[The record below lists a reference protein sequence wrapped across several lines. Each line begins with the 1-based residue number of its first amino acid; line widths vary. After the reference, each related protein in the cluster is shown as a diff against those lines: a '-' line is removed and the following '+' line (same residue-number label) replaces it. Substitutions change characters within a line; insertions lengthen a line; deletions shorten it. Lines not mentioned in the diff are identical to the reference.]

1 MGRKALKRLRKKR
14 RTIKLRKAP
23 AQASPPV
30 PPVDLVRFMMANNSA
45 SNNIAQNNHEELL
58 MMRMASEKKNQEMES
73 YKRQID
79 MELQKQ
85 KDIISERARLDKE
98 NKNMLSEL
106 KKQIESDKFMED
118 ATRENNDVKNK
129 LELQNVKHEH
139 KMNIQTQ
146 KNEVTE
152 QEIQRQKELNKKQ
165 EENVKLK
172 RELEIIKQK
181 NNELN
186 NQIKN
191 NDLYNNNLQLKD
203 EIKRLKS
210 ENEAYDELIKTDEFV
225 KSADNH
231 KKYILELEKQK
242 FDSELKDQVY
252 KKRREVLLNYANIPE
267 ISEEQWTAMQNKLK
281 ESIQSSIVKEME
293 FKKQQ
298 EEFNKKED
306 ETNHYKELLDQQTK
320 KMHEAEIEKV
330 RAEKKIEKMKNKS
343 ELADEMK
350 EAIEYEATQRM
361 DIEEINKKTDLAKK
375 AMEVYQESLA
385 VNAQNKYIKDN
396 GLKNAKVL
404 AEMKQ
409 KIVETEYSNN
419 AIKEYS
425 DLLDQL
431 QKAEATNSVAAKMY
445 NFTDKFTDY
454 RTSVPA
460 AKILIEQMGYY
471 NNSFDKRR
479 NLVDSLEARIAQNPN
494 VWSYMVKKYNQLEDV
509 RNHYSFQTLPYLTE
523 IINNMDQT
531 INEFKENNWALS

>member
-23 AQASPPV
+23 AQAS

-191 NDLYNNNLQLKD
+191 NDLYNNNLQLED

-267 ISEEQWTAMQNKLK
+267 ISEKQWTEMQNKLK

-298 EEFNKKED
+298 EEFNKKEA

-330 RAEKKIEKMKNKS
+330 RAEKRLEKINNKS

-375 AMEVYQESLA
+375 AMEVYQESLV

-396 GLKNAKVL
+396 GLKNAKEL

-454 RTSVPA
+454 RTGVPA

-471 NNSFDKRR
+471 KNSFENRR

-494 VWSYMVKKYNQLEDV
+494 VWSYMVKKYNKLEDV

-531 INEFKENNWALS
+531 INEFKASNWPLS

>member
-23 AQASPPV
+23 AQAS

-181 NNELN
+181 NSELN

-191 NDLYNNNLQLKD
+191 NDLYNNNLQLED

-267 ISEEQWTAMQNKLK
+267 ISEKQWTEMQNKLK
-281 ESIQSSIVKEME
+281 ESIQSSIVQEME

-298 EEFNKKED
+298 EEFNKKEA

-330 RAEKKIEKMKNKS
+330 RAEKRLEKINNKS

-375 AMEVYQESLA
+375 AMEVYQESLV
-385 VNAQNKYIKDN
+385 VNAQNEYIKDN
-396 GLKNAKVL
+396 GLKNAKEL

-454 RTSVPA
+454 RTGVPA

-471 NNSFDKRR
+471 KNSFDKRR

-494 VWSYMVKKYNQLEDV
+494 VWSYMVKKYNELEDV

-531 INEFKENNWALS
+531 INEFKASNWPLS

>member
-181 NNELN
+181 NSELN

-267 ISEEQWTAMQNKLK
+267 ISEKQWTAMQNKLK

-298 EEFNKKED
+298 EEFNKKEA

-330 RAEKKIEKMKNKS
+330 RAEKRLEKINNKS

-375 AMEVYQESLA
+375 AMEVYQESLV

-396 GLKNAKVL
+396 GLKNAKEL

-454 RTSVPA
+454 RTGVPA

-471 NNSFDKRR
+471 KNSFDKRR

-494 VWSYMVKKYNQLEDV
+494 VWSYMVKKHNELEDV

-523 IINNMDQT
+523 IINNMDKT

>member
-181 NNELN
+181 NSELN

-267 ISEEQWTAMQNKLK
+267 ISEKQWTAMQNKLK

-298 EEFNKKED
+298 EEFNKKEA

-330 RAEKKIEKMKNKS
+330 RAEKRLEKINNKS

-375 AMEVYQESLA
+375 AMEVYQESLV

-396 GLKNAKVL
+396 GLKNAKEL

-454 RTSVPA
+454 RTGVPA

-471 NNSFDKRR
+471 KNSFENRR
-479 NLVDSLEARIAQNPN
+479 KLVDSLEARIAQNPN
-494 VWSYMVKKYNQLEDV
+494 VWSYMVKKYNELEDV

-523 IINNMDQT
+523 IINNMDKT

>member
-23 AQASPPV
+23 AQAS

-181 NNELN
+181 NSELN

-267 ISEEQWTAMQNKLK
+267 ISEKQWTAMQNKLK
-281 ESIQSSIVKEME
+281 ESIQSSIVQEME

-298 EEFNKKED
+298 EEFNKKEA

-330 RAEKKIEKMKNKS
+330 RAEKRLEKINNKS

-375 AMEVYQESLA
+375 AMEVYQESLV

-396 GLKNAKVL
+396 GLKNAKEL

-445 NFTDKFTDY
+445 NFTDNFTDY
-454 RTSVPA
+454 RTGVPA

-471 NNSFDKRR
+471 KNSFDKRR

-494 VWSYMVKKYNQLEDV
+494 VWSYMVKKHNELEDV

-523 IINNMDQT
+523 IINNMDKT

>member
-23 AQASPPV
+23 AQAS

-181 NNELN
+181 NSELN

-191 NDLYNNNLQLKD
+191 NDLYNNNLQLED

-267 ISEEQWTAMQNKLK
+267 ISEKQWTAMQNKLK
-281 ESIQSSIVKEME
+281 ESIQSSIVKEKE

-298 EEFNKKED
+298 EEFNKKEA

-330 RAEKKIEKMKNKS
+330 RAEKRLEKINNKS

-375 AMEVYQESLA
+375 AMEVYQESLV
-385 VNAQNKYIKDN
+385 VNAQNEYIKDN
-396 GLKNAKVL
+396 GLKNAKEL

-431 QKAEATNSVAAKMY
+431 QKAEAANSVAAKMY

-454 RTSVPA
+454 RTGVPA

-471 NNSFDKRR
+471 KNSFENRR
-479 NLVDSLEARIAQNPN
+479 KLVDSLEARIAQNPN
-494 VWSYMVKKYNQLEDV
+494 VWSYMVKKYNELEDV
-509 RNHYSFQTLPYLTE
+509 KNHYSFQTLPYLTE
-523 IINNMDQT
+523 IINNMDKT

>member
-23 AQASPPV
+23 AQAS

-191 NDLYNNNLQLKD
+191 NDLYNNNLQLED

-210 ENEAYDELIKTDEFV
+210 ENEAYDELIETDEFV

-267 ISEEQWTAMQNKLK
+267 ISEKQWTAMQNKLK
-281 ESIQSSIVKEME
+281 QSIQSSIVKEME

-298 EEFNKKED
+298 EEFNKKEA
-306 ETNHYKELLDQQTK
+306 ETNHYKELLEQQTK

-330 RAEKKIEKMKNKS
+330 RAEKRLEKINNNKS

-375 AMEVYQESLA
+375 AMEVYQESLV
-385 VNAQNKYIKDN
+385 VNAQNEYIKDN
-396 GLKNAKVL
+396 GLKNAKEL
-404 AEMKQ
+404 AELKQ

-445 NFTDKFTDY
+445 NFTDNFTDY
-454 RTSVPA
+454 RTGVPA
-460 AKILIEQMGYY
+460 AKTLIEQMGYY
-471 NNSFDKRR
+471 KNSFEDRR
-479 NLVDSLEARIAQNPN
+479 KLVDSLEARIAQNPN
-494 VWSYMVKKYNQLEDV
+494 VWSYMVKKNNELEDV

-523 IINNMDQT
+523 IINNMDKT

>member
-23 AQASPPV
+23 AQAS

-267 ISEEQWTAMQNKLK
+267 ISEKQWTAMQNKLK

-298 EEFNKKED
+298 EEFNKKEA

-375 AMEVYQESLA
+375 AMEVYQESLV

-396 GLKNAKVL
+396 GLKNAKEL

-445 NFTDKFTDY
+445 NFTDNFTDY
-454 RTSVPA
+454 RTGVPA

-471 NNSFDKRR
+471 KNSFDKRR

-494 VWSYMVKKYNQLEDV
+494 VWSYMVKNHNELEDV

-523 IINNMDQT
+523 IINNMDKT

>member
-23 AQASPPV
+23 AQAS

-181 NNELN
+181 NSELN

-267 ISEEQWTAMQNKLK
+267 ISEKQWTEMQNKLK
-281 ESIQSSIVKEME
+281 QSIQSSIVKEME

-298 EEFNKKED
+298 EEFNKKEA

-330 RAEKKIEKMKNKS
+330 RAEKRLEKINNKS

-375 AMEVYQESLA
+375 AMEVYQESLV

-396 GLKNAKVL
+396 GLKNAKEL

-445 NFTDKFTDY
+445 NFTDNFTDY
-454 RTSVPA
+454 RTGVPA

-471 NNSFDKRR
+471 KNSFDKRR

-494 VWSYMVKKYNQLEDV
+494 VWSYMVKNHNELEDV

-523 IINNMDQT
+523 IINNMDKT

>member
-23 AQASPPV
+23 AQAS

-267 ISEEQWTAMQNKLK
+267 ISEKQWTEMQNKLK
-281 ESIQSSIVKEME
+281 ESIQSSIVQEME

-298 EEFNKKED
+298 EEFNKKEA

-330 RAEKKIEKMKNKS
+330 RAEKRLEKINNKS

-375 AMEVYQESLA
+375 AMEVYQESLV

-396 GLKNAKVL
+396 GLKNAKEL

-445 NFTDKFTDY
+445 NFTDNFTDY
-454 RTSVPA
+454 RTGVPA

-471 NNSFDKRR
+471 KNSFENKRK
-479 NLVDSLEARIAQNPN
+479 LVDSLEARIAQNPN
-494 VWSYMVKKYNQLEDV
+494 VWSYMVKNHNELEDV

-523 IINNMDQT
+523 IINNMDKT

>member
-23 AQASPPV
+23 AQAS

-152 QEIQRQKELNKKQ
+152 QEIQRQKELNKKH

-181 NNELN
+181 NSELN

-191 NDLYNNNLQLKD
+191 NDLYNNNLQLED

-267 ISEEQWTAMQNKLK
+267 MTEEQWTAMQNKLK
-281 ESIQSSIVKEME
+281 ESIQSSIVQEME

-298 EEFNKKED
+298 EEFNKKEA

-330 RAEKKIEKMKNKS
+330 RAEKRLEKINNKS

-375 AMEVYQESLA
+375 AMEVYQESLV

-396 GLKNAKVL
+396 GLKNAKEL

-431 QKAEATNSVAAKMY
+431 QKAEAANSVTAKMY

-454 RTSVPA
+454 RTGVPA

-471 NNSFDKRR
+471 KNSFENRR

-494 VWSYMVKKYNQLEDV
+494 VWSYMVKKHNELEDV

-523 IINNMDQT
+523 IINNMDKT

>member
-23 AQASPPV
+23 AQAS

-191 NDLYNNNLQLKD
+191 NDLYNNNLQLED

-267 ISEEQWTAMQNKLK
+267 ISEKQWTEMQNKLK

-298 EEFNKKED
+298 EEFNKKEA

-330 RAEKKIEKMKNKS
+330 RAEKRLEKINNKS

-375 AMEVYQESLA
+375 AMEVYQESLV

-396 GLKNAKVL
+396 GLKNAKEL

-445 NFTDKFTDY
+445 NFTDNFTDY
-454 RTSVPA
+454 RTGVPA

-471 NNSFDKRR
+471 KNSFDKRR

-494 VWSYMVKKYNQLEDV
+494 VWSYMVKNHNELEDV

-523 IINNMDQT
+523 IINNMDKT

>member
-23 AQASPPV
+23 AQAS

-181 NNELN
+181 NSELN

-267 ISEEQWTAMQNKLK
+267 ISEKQWTAMQNKLK
-281 ESIQSSIVKEME
+281 QSIQSSIVQEME

-298 EEFNKKED
+298 EEFNKKEA

-330 RAEKKIEKMKNKS
+330 RAEKRLEKINNKS

-361 DIEEINKKTDLAKK
+361 DIEEINKKTDLAKR
-375 AMEVYQESLA
+375 AMEVYQESLV

-396 GLKNAKVL
+396 GLKNAKEL

-454 RTSVPA
+454 RTGVPA

-471 NNSFDKRR
+471 KNSFDKRR

-494 VWSYMVKKYNQLEDV
+494 VWSYMVKKYNELEDV

-531 INEFKENNWALS
+531 INEFKASNWPLS

>member
-23 AQASPPV
+23 AQAS

-181 NNELN
+181 NSELN

-267 ISEEQWTAMQNKLK
+267 ISEKQWTEMQNKLK

-298 EEFNKKED
+298 EEFNKKEA

-375 AMEVYQESLA
+375 AMEVYQESLV

-396 GLKNAKVL
+396 GLKNAKEL

-445 NFTDKFTDY
+445 NFTDNFTDY
-454 RTSVPA
+454 RTGVPA

-523 IINNMDQT
+523 IINNMDKT

>member
-23 AQASPPV
+23 AQAS

-181 NNELN
+181 NSELN

-191 NDLYNNNLQLKD
+191 NDLYNNNLQLED

-267 ISEEQWTAMQNKLK
+267 ISEKQWTEMQNKLK
-281 ESIQSSIVKEME
+281 QSIQSSIVQEME

-298 EEFNKKED
+298 EEFNKKEA

-330 RAEKKIEKMKNKS
+330 RAEKRLEKINNKS

-375 AMEVYQESLA
+375 AMEVYQESLV

-396 GLKNAKVL
+396 GLKNAKEL

-445 NFTDKFTDY
+445 NFTDNFTDY
-454 RTSVPA
+454 RTGVPA

-471 NNSFDKRR
+471 KNSFENRR

-494 VWSYMVKKYNQLEDV
+494 VWSYMVKKDNELEDV

-523 IINNMDQT
+523 IINNMDKT

>member
-23 AQASPPV
+23 AQAS

-181 NNELN
+181 NSELN

-267 ISEEQWTAMQNKLK
+267 ISEKQWTEMQNKLK

-298 EEFNKKED
+298 EEFNKKEA

-330 RAEKKIEKMKNKS
+330 RAEKRLEKINNKS

-375 AMEVYQESLA
+375 AMEVYQESLV

-396 GLKNAKVL
+396 GLKNAKEL

-445 NFTDKFTDY
+445 NFTDNFTDY
-454 RTSVPA
+454 RTGVPA
-460 AKILIEQMGYY
+460 AKTLIEQMGYY
-471 NNSFDKRR
+471 KNSFDKRR

-494 VWSYMVKKYNQLEDV
+494 VWSYMVKKYNELEDV

-523 IINNMDQT
+523 IINNMDKT

>member
-23 AQASPPV
+23 AQAS

-181 NNELN
+181 NSELN

-267 ISEEQWTAMQNKLK
+267 ISEKQWTAMQNKLK

-298 EEFNKKED
+298 EEFNKKEA

-330 RAEKKIEKMKNKS
+330 RAEKRLEKMNNKS

-375 AMEVYQESLA
+375 AMEVYQESLV

-396 GLKNAKVL
+396 GLKNAKEL

-445 NFTDKFTDY
+445 NFTDNFTDY
-454 RTSVPA
+454 RTGVPA

-471 NNSFDKRR
+471 KNSFDKRR

-494 VWSYMVKKYNQLEDV
+494 VWSYMVKKHNELEDV

>member
-23 AQASPPV
+23 AQAS

-181 NNELN
+181 NSELN

-267 ISEEQWTAMQNKLK
+267 ISEKQWTEMQNKLK

-298 EEFNKKED
+298 EEFNKKEA
-306 ETNHYKELLDQQTK
+306 ETNHYKELLEQQTK

-375 AMEVYQESLA
+375 AMEVYQESLV

-396 GLKNAKVL
+396 GLKNAKEL

-454 RTSVPA
+454 RTGVPA

-471 NNSFDKRR
+471 KNSFDKRR

-494 VWSYMVKKYNQLEDV
+494 VWSYMVKNHNELEDV

-523 IINNMDQT
+523 IINNMDKT

>member
-23 AQASPPV
+23 AQAS

-181 NNELN
+181 NSELN

-191 NDLYNNNLQLKD
+191 NDLYNNNLQLED

-267 ISEEQWTAMQNKLK
+267 ISEKQWTEMQNKLK

-298 EEFNKKED
+298 EEFNKKEA

-330 RAEKKIEKMKNKS
+330 RAEKRLEKINNKS
-343 ELADEMK
+343 TLADEMK

-375 AMEVYQESLA
+375 AMEVYQESLV

-396 GLKNAKVL
+396 GLKNAKEL

-445 NFTDKFTDY
+445 NFTDNFTDY
-454 RTSVPA
+454 RTGVPA

-471 NNSFDKRR
+471 KNSFENKRK
-479 NLVDSLEARIAQNPN
+479 LVDSLEARIAQNPN
-494 VWSYMVKKYNQLEDV
+494 VWSYMVKKHNELEDV

-523 IINNMDQT
+523 IINNMDKT
-531 INEFKENNWALS
+531 INEFKASNWPLS

>member
-23 AQASPPV
+23 AQAS

-267 ISEEQWTAMQNKLK
+267 ISEKQWTEMQNKLK

-298 EEFNKKED
+298 EEFNKKEA

-375 AMEVYQESLA
+375 AMEVYQESLV

-396 GLKNAKVL
+396 GLKNAKEL

-445 NFTDKFTDY
+445 NFTDNFTDY
-454 RTSVPA
+454 RTGVPA

-471 NNSFDKRR
+471 KNSFDKRR

-494 VWSYMVKKYNQLEDV
+494 VWSYMVKKHNELEDV

-523 IINNMDQT
+523 IINNMDKT

>member
-23 AQASPPV
+23 AQAS

-181 NNELN
+181 NSELN

-191 NDLYNNNLQLKD
+191 NDLYNNNLQLED

-267 ISEEQWTAMQNKLK
+267 ISEKQWTEMQNKLK

-298 EEFNKKED
+298 EEFNKKEA

-330 RAEKKIEKMKNKS
+330 RAEKRLEKINNKS

-375 AMEVYQESLA
+375 AMEVYQESLV

-396 GLKNAKVL
+396 GLKNAKEL

-445 NFTDKFTDY
+445 NFTDNFTDY
-454 RTSVPA
+454 RTGVPA

-471 NNSFDKRR
+471 KNSFENKRK
-479 NLVDSLEARIAQNPN
+479 LVDSLEARIAQNPN
-494 VWSYMVKKYNQLEDV
+494 VWSYMVKKHNELEDV

-523 IINNMDQT
+523 IINNMDKT
-531 INEFKENNWALS
+531 INEFKASNWPLS

>member
-23 AQASPPV
+23 AQA
-30 PPVDLVRFMMANNSA
+30 PVDLVRFMMANNSA

-186 NQIKN
+186 NQIKK

-210 ENEAYDELIKTDEFV
+210 ENEAYDELIETDEFV

-267 ISEEQWTAMQNKLK
+267 ISEKQWTAMQNKLK
-281 ESIQSSIVKEME
+281 QSIQSSIVKEME

-298 EEFNKKED
+298 EEFNKKEA
-306 ETNHYKELLDQQTK
+306 ETNHYKELLEQQTK

-330 RAEKKIEKMKNKS
+330 RAEKRLEKMNNKS
-343 ELADEMK
+343 VLADEMK
-350 EAIEYEATQRM
+350 EALEYEATQRM

-375 AMEVYQESLA
+375 AMEVYQESLV
-385 VNAQNKYIKDN
+385 VNAQNEYIKDN
-396 GLKNAKVL
+396 GLKNAKEL

-445 NFTDKFTDY
+445 NFTDNFTDY
-454 RTSVPA
+454 RTGVPA
-460 AKILIEQMGYY
+460 AKTLIEQMGYY
-471 NNSFDKRR
+471 KNSFENKRK
-479 NLVDSLEARIAQNPN
+479 LVDSLEARIAQNPN
-494 VWSYMVKKYNQLEDV
+494 VWSYMVKNNNELEDV

-531 INEFKENNWALS
+531 INEFKASNWPLS

>member
-23 AQASPPV
+23 AQAS

-181 NNELN
+181 NSELN

-191 NDLYNNNLQLKD
+191 NDLYNNNLQLED

-267 ISEEQWTAMQNKLK
+267 ISEKQWTEMQNKLK
-281 ESIQSSIVKEME
+281 ESIQSSIVQEME

-298 EEFNKKED
+298 EEFNKKEA

-330 RAEKKIEKMKNKS
+330 RAEKRLEKMNNKS
-343 ELADEMK
+343 VLADEMK
-350 EAIEYEATQRM
+350 EALEYEATQRM

-375 AMEVYQESLA
+375 AMEVYQESLV

-396 GLKNAKVL
+396 GLKNAKEL

-494 VWSYMVKKYNQLEDV
+494 VWSYMVKNHNELEDV

-523 IINNMDQT
+523 IINNMDKT

>member
-23 AQASPPV
+23 AQAS

-181 NNELN
+181 NSELN

-191 NDLYNNNLQLKD
+191 NDLYNNNLQLED

-267 ISEEQWTAMQNKLK
+267 ISEKQWTEMQNKLK

-298 EEFNKKED
+298 EEFNKKEA

-330 RAEKKIEKMKNKS
+330 RAEKRLEKINNKS

-361 DIEEINKKTDLAKK
+361 DIEEINKKTDLAKR
-375 AMEVYQESLA
+375 AMEVYQESLV

-396 GLKNAKVL
+396 GLKNAKEL

-494 VWSYMVKKYNQLEDV
+494 VWSYMVKNHNELEDV

-523 IINNMDQT
+523 IINNMDKT

>member
-23 AQASPPV
+23 AQAS

-181 NNELN
+181 NSELN

-191 NDLYNNNLQLKD
+191 NDLYNNNLQLED

-267 ISEEQWTAMQNKLK
+267 ISEKQWTEMQNKLK

-298 EEFNKKED
+298 EEFNKKEA

-330 RAEKKIEKMKNKS
+330 RAEKRLEKINNKS

-361 DIEEINKKTDLAKK
+361 DIEEINKKTDLAKR
-375 AMEVYQESLA
+375 AMEVYQESLV

-396 GLKNAKVL
+396 GLKNAKEL

-454 RTSVPA
+454 RTGVPA

-471 NNSFDKRR
+471 KNSFENRR
-479 NLVDSLEARIAQNPN
+479 KLVDSLEARIAQNPN
-494 VWSYMVKKYNQLEDV
+494 VWSYMVKKHNELEDV

-523 IINNMDQT
+523 IINNMDKT

>member
-23 AQASPPV
+23 AQAS

-181 NNELN
+181 NSELN

-267 ISEEQWTAMQNKLK
+267 ISEKQWTEMQNKLK

-298 EEFNKKED
+298 EEFNKKEA

-320 KMHEAEIEKV
+320 KMHETEIEKV
-330 RAEKKIEKMKNKS
+330 RAEKRLEKINNKS

-375 AMEVYQESLA
+375 AMEVYQESLV
-385 VNAQNKYIKDN
+385 VNAQNEYIKDN
-396 GLKNAKVL
+396 GLKNAKEL

-445 NFTDKFTDY
+445 NFTDNFTDY
-454 RTSVPA
+454 RTGVPA

-471 NNSFDKRR
+471 KNSFENKRK
-479 NLVDSLEARIAQNPN
+479 LVDSLEARIAQNPN
-494 VWSYMVKKYNQLEDV
+494 VWSYMVKNHNELEDV

-523 IINNMDQT
+523 IINNMDKT

>member
-23 AQASPPV
+23 AQAS

-181 NNELN
+181 NSELN

-191 NDLYNNNLQLKD
+191 NDLYNNNLQLED

-267 ISEEQWTAMQNKLK
+267 ISEKQWTEMQNKLK

-298 EEFNKKED
+298 EEFNKKEA

-330 RAEKKIEKMKNKS
+330 RAEKRLEKINNKS

-361 DIEEINKKTDLAKK
+361 DIEEINKKTDLAKR
-375 AMEVYQESLA
+375 AMEVYQESLV

-396 GLKNAKVL
+396 GLKNAKEL

-445 NFTDKFTDY
+445 NFTDNFTDY
-454 RTSVPA
+454 RTGVPA

-471 NNSFDKRR
+471 KNSFENKRK
-479 NLVDSLEARIAQNPN
+479 LVDSLEARIAQNPN
-494 VWSYMVKKYNQLEDV
+494 VWSYMVKKYNELEDV
-509 RNHYSFQTLPYLTE
+509 RYHYSFQTLPYLTE
-523 IINNMDQT
+523 IINNMDKT

>member
-23 AQASPPV
+23 AQAS

-267 ISEEQWTAMQNKLK
+267 ITEEQWTSMQNKLK

-298 EEFNKKED
+298 EEFNKKEA

-330 RAEKKIEKMKNKS
+330 RAEKRLEKINNKS

-375 AMEVYQESLA
+375 AMEVYQESLV

-396 GLKNAKVL
+396 GLKNAKEL

-445 NFTDKFTDY
+445 NFTDNFTDY
-454 RTSVPA
+454 RTGVPA

-494 VWSYMVKKYNQLEDV
+494 VWSYMVKKDNELEDV

-523 IINNMDQT
+523 IINNMDKT

>member
-23 AQASPPV
+23 AQAS

-267 ISEEQWTAMQNKLK
+267 ITEEQWTAMQNKLK

-298 EEFNKKED
+298 EEFNKKEA

-330 RAEKKIEKMKNKS
+330 RAEKRLEKINNKS

-361 DIEEINKKTDLAKK
+361 DIEEINKKTDLAKR
-375 AMEVYQESLA
+375 AMEVYQESLV

-396 GLKNAKVL
+396 GLKNAKEL

-454 RTSVPA
+454 RTGVPA

-471 NNSFDKRR
+471 KNSFDKRR

-494 VWSYMVKKYNQLEDV
+494 VWSYMVKKHNELEDV

-523 IINNMDQT
+523 IINNMDKT

>member
-23 AQASPPV
+23 AQAS

-181 NNELN
+181 NSELN

-191 NDLYNNNLQLKD
+191 NDLYNNNLQLED

-267 ISEEQWTAMQNKLK
+267 ITEEQWTSMQNKLK

-298 EEFNKKED
+298 EEFNKKEA

-330 RAEKKIEKMKNKS
+330 RAEKKLEKINNKS
-343 ELADEMK
+343 ALADEMK

-375 AMEVYQESLA
+375 AMEVYQESLV

-396 GLKNAKVL
+396 GLKNAKEL

-454 RTSVPA
+454 RTGVPA

-471 NNSFDKRR
+471 KNSFENRR
-479 NLVDSLEARIAQNPN
+479 KLVDSLEARIAQNPN
-494 VWSYMVKKYNQLEDV
+494 VWSYMVKKYNELEDV

-523 IINNMDQT
+523 IINNMDKT

>member
-23 AQASPPV
+23 AQAS

-181 NNELN
+181 NSELN

-267 ISEEQWTAMQNKLK
+267 ISEKQWTEMQNKLK
-281 ESIQSSIVKEME
+281 QSIQSSIVQEME

-298 EEFNKKED
+298 EEFNKKEA

-330 RAEKKIEKMKNKS
+330 RAEKRLEKINNKS

-375 AMEVYQESLA
+375 AMEVYQESLV

-396 GLKNAKVL
+396 GLKNAKEL

-431 QKAEATNSVAAKMY
+431 QKAEAANSVAAKMY

-454 RTSVPA
+454 RTGVPA

-471 NNSFDKRR
+471 KNSFENRR

-494 VWSYMVKKYNQLEDV
+494 VWSYMVKKHNELEDV

-523 IINNMDQT
+523 IINNMDKT

>member
-23 AQASPPV
+23 AQAS

-181 NNELN
+181 NSELN

-191 NDLYNNNLQLKD
+191 NDLYNNNLQLED

-267 ISEEQWTAMQNKLK
+267 ISEKQWTEMQNKLK
-281 ESIQSSIVKEME
+281 QSIQSSIVKEME

-298 EEFNKKED
+298 EEFNKKEA

-330 RAEKKIEKMKNKS
+330 RAEKRLEKINNKS

-361 DIEEINKKTDLAKK
+361 DIEEINKKTDLAKR
-375 AMEVYQESLA
+375 AMEVYQESLV

-396 GLKNAKVL
+396 GLKNAKEL

-445 NFTDKFTDY
+445 NFTDNFTDY
-454 RTSVPA
+454 RTGVPA

-471 NNSFDKRR
+471 KNSFDKRR

-494 VWSYMVKKYNQLEDV
+494 VWSYMVKNHNELEDV

-523 IINNMDQT
+523 IINNMDKT

>member
-23 AQASPPV
+23 AQAS

-181 NNELN
+181 NSELN

-267 ISEEQWTAMQNKLK
+267 ISEKQWTSMQNKLK
-281 ESIQSSIVKEME
+281 QSIQSSIVQEME

-298 EEFNKKED
+298 EEFNKKEA

-330 RAEKKIEKMKNKS
+330 RAEKRLEKINNKS

-361 DIEEINKKTDLAKK
+361 DIEEINKKTDLAKR
-375 AMEVYQESLA
+375 AMEVYQESLV

-396 GLKNAKVL
+396 GLKNAKEL

-454 RTSVPA
+454 RTGVPA

-471 NNSFDKRR
+471 KNSFENKRK
-479 NLVDSLEARIAQNPN
+479 LVDSLEARIAQNPN
-494 VWSYMVKKYNQLEDV
+494 VWSYMVKKHNELEDV

-523 IINNMDQT
+523 IINNMDKT

>member
-23 AQASPPV
+23 AQAS

-181 NNELN
+181 NSELN

-267 ISEEQWTAMQNKLK
+267 ISEKQWTAMQNKLK
-281 ESIQSSIVKEME
+281 QSIQSSIVQEME

-298 EEFNKKED
+298 EEFNKKEA

-330 RAEKKIEKMKNKS
+330 RAEKRLEKINNKS

-361 DIEEINKKTDLAKK
+361 DIEEINKKTDLAKR
-375 AMEVYQESLA
+375 AMEVYQESLV

-396 GLKNAKVL
+396 GLKNAKEL

-454 RTSVPA
+454 RTGVPA

-494 VWSYMVKKYNQLEDV
+494 VWSYMVKKYNGLEDV

-523 IINNMDQT
+523 IINNMDKT

>member
-23 AQASPPV
+23 AQAS

-181 NNELN
+181 NSELN

-267 ISEEQWTAMQNKLK
+267 ISEKQWTEMQNKLK

-298 EEFNKKED
+298 EEFNKKEA

-330 RAEKKIEKMKNKS
+330 RAEKRLEKINNKS

-375 AMEVYQESLA
+375 AMEVYQESLV

-396 GLKNAKVL
+396 GLKNAKEL

-431 QKAEATNSVAAKMY
+431 QKAEAANSVAAKMY

-454 RTSVPA
+454 RTGVPA

-471 NNSFDKRR
+471 KNSFENRR
-479 NLVDSLEARIAQNPN
+479 KLVDSLEARIAQNPN
-494 VWSYMVKKYNQLEDV
+494 VWSYMVKKHNELEDV

-523 IINNMDQT
+523 IINNMDKT

>member
-23 AQASPPV
+23 AQAS

-267 ISEEQWTAMQNKLK
+267 ISEKQWTAMQNKLK

-298 EEFNKKED
+298 EEFNKKEA

-330 RAEKKIEKMKNKS
+330 RAEKRLEKINNKS

-375 AMEVYQESLA
+375 AMEVYQESLV

-396 GLKNAKVL
+396 GLKNAKEL

-431 QKAEATNSVAAKMY
+431 QKAEAANSVAAKMY

-454 RTSVPA
+454 RTGVPA

-471 NNSFDKRR
+471 KNSFENRR
-479 NLVDSLEARIAQNPN
+479 KLVDSLEARIAQNPN
-494 VWSYMVKKYNQLEDV
+494 VWSYMVKKHNELEDV

-523 IINNMDQT
+523 IINNMDKT

>member
-23 AQASPPV
+23 AQAS

-267 ISEEQWTAMQNKLK
+267 ISEKQWTEMQNKLK
-281 ESIQSSIVKEME
+281 ESIQSSIVQEME

-298 EEFNKKED
+298 EEFNKKEA

-330 RAEKKIEKMKNKS
+330 RAEKRLEKINNKS

-375 AMEVYQESLA
+375 AMEVYQESLV

-396 GLKNAKVL
+396 GLKNAKEL

-471 NNSFDKRR
+471 KNSFENRR
-479 NLVDSLEARIAQNPN
+479 KIVDSLEARIAQNPN
-494 VWSYMVKKYNQLEDV
+494 VWSYMVKKDNELEDV

-523 IINNMDQT
+523 IINNMDKT

>member
-23 AQASPPV
+23 AQAS

-191 NDLYNNNLQLKD
+191 NDLYNNNLQLED

-210 ENEAYDELIKTDEFV
+210 ENEAYDELIETDEFV

-267 ISEEQWTAMQNKLK
+267 ISEKQWTEMQNKLK

-298 EEFNKKED
+298 EEFNKKEA

-330 RAEKKIEKMKNKS
+330 RAEKRLEKINNKS

-375 AMEVYQESLA
+375 AMEVYQESLV

-396 GLKNAKVL
+396 GLKNAKEL

-494 VWSYMVKKYNQLEDV
+494 VWSYMVKKYNELEDV

-523 IINNMDQT
+523 IINNMDKT

>member
-23 AQASPPV
+23 AQAS

-181 NNELN
+181 NSELN

-191 NDLYNNNLQLKD
+191 NDLYNNNLQLED

-267 ISEEQWTAMQNKLK
+267 ISEKQWTEMQNKLK

-298 EEFNKKED
+298 EEFNKKEA

-330 RAEKKIEKMKNKS
+330 RAEKRLEKINNKS

-350 EAIEYEATQRM
+350 EALEYEATQRM
-361 DIEEINKKTDLAKK
+361 DIEEINKKTDLAKR
-375 AMEVYQESLA
+375 AMEVYQESLV

-396 GLKNAKVL
+396 GLKNAKEL

-454 RTSVPA
+454 RTGVPA

-471 NNSFDKRR
+471 KNSFDKRR

-494 VWSYMVKKYNQLEDV
+494 VWSYMVKKHNELEDV

-523 IINNMDQT
+523 IINNMDKT

>member
-23 AQASPPV
+23 AQAS

-191 NDLYNNNLQLKD
+191 NDLYNNNLQLED

-267 ISEEQWTAMQNKLK
+267 ISEKQWTEMQNKLK

-298 EEFNKKED
+298 EEFNKKEA

-330 RAEKKIEKMKNKS
+330 RAEKKIEKMNNKS
-343 ELADEMK
+343 VLADEMK
-350 EAIEYEATQRM
+350 EALEYEATQRM

-375 AMEVYQESLA
+375 AMEVYQESLV

-396 GLKNAKVL
+396 GLKNAKEL

-445 NFTDKFTDY
+445 NFTDNFTDY
-454 RTSVPA
+454 RTGVPA

-471 NNSFDKRR
+471 KNSFDKRR

-494 VWSYMVKKYNQLEDV
+494 VWSYMVKNHNELEDV

-523 IINNMDQT
+523 IINNMDKT